1 MTEIKICGITS
12 LRDALAAAEAGAD
25 ALGFIFHPA
34 SPRFVPPETVK
45 AVVGALPPE
54 TVTVGVFVDRDAREI
69 EAIRA
74 YCGLDLVQLH
84 GRESLPT
91 IRHFSPGRVIK
102 AVSGFARGSRE
113 ELKILAGFV
122 RALLVDASTKERPG
136 GTGLLSDW
144 ELARE
149 LGRLH
154 RLILAGGLSCE
165 NVAEAIEA
173 VSPDAV
179 DVNSGVESAPGVKDP
194 VKMKK
199 IIEIVKKNHRGNIRN
214 KIFVKP

>member
-1 MTEIKICGITS
+1 MTEIKICGMTS
-12 LRDALAAAEAGAD
+12 TRDAKRAVEAGAD
-25 ALGFIFHPA
+25 ALGFIFHPS

-45 AVVGALPPE
+45 AVVRALPPE

-69 EAIRA
+69 EAVVS
-74 YCGLDLVQLH
+74 YCGLDLIQLH
-84 GRESLPT
+84 GREPLST
-91 IRHFSPGRVIK
+91 IRHFPPGRVIK
-102 AVSGFARGSRE
+102 AVGGFARGSCE
-113 ELKILAGFV
+113 ELKDLAGFV

-149 LGRLH
+149 LARLH
-154 RLILAGGLSCE
+154 RLILAGGLSAE
-165 NVAEAIEA
+165 NVEEAIAA

-199 IIEIVKKNHRGNIRN
+199 IIEIVKKNHRENIRN